1 MTEFLKKLTANRMVV
16 SIICIT
22 LGLLCIIIPKSILPT
37 VSLIFGIFLCIFG
50 LYQLV
55 NIVSVQNNGF
65 IGFSIVACA
74 LSFLMG
80 IVLILNQDAG
90 TLMVGLITGIWAL
103 VAGIVHFSQAF
114 ILAKIKMPYADNLV
128 QAVCELCVAILM
140 FVNMNAMVAIQII
153 ILGVLLVA
161 YGIYVLVMHFY
172 LLKTA
177 KQLSE
182 AHQEFT
188 AKKNDENE
196 EIIIEDN
203 NENNN

>member
-1 MTEFLKKLTANRMVV
+1 MTEFLKKLTANRMIV
-16 SIICIT
+16 SIICLT
-22 LGLLCIIIPKSILPT
+22 LGLLCIVIPKSILPA
-37 VSLIFGIFLCIFG
+37 VSLIFGICLCVLGIC
-50 LYQLV
+50 QLGNV
-55 NIVSVQNNGF
+55 VSVKNNGF

-74 LSFLMG
+74 LSFILG
-80 IVLILNQDAG
+80 LVLILNQDAG

-103 VAGIVHFSQAF
+103 VAGIVHFCQSF
-114 ILAKIKMPYADNLV
+114 ILAKLKMRYADNLV
-128 QAVCELCVAILM
+128 QSVCELCIAVLM

-161 YGIYVLVMHFY
+161 YGVYVLVMHFY

-188 AKKNDENE
+188 AKSTDVNE
-196 EIIIEDN
+196 EIVIEDN
-203 NENNN
+203 NNN

>member
-1 MTEFLKKLTANRMVV
+1 MTEFLKKLTANRMLV
-16 SIICIT
+16 SIICLT
-22 LGLLCIIIPKSILPT
+22 LGLLCIIIPTSILPI
-37 VSLIFGIFLCIFG
+37 VSLIFGICLCIFG

-55 NIVSVQNNGF
+55 NIVSIKDNGF
-65 IGFSIVACA
+65 IGFSIVSCA
-74 LSFLMG
+74 LSFILG
-80 IVLILNQDAG
+80 LVLILNQDAG

-103 VAGIVHFSQAF
+103 VAGVVHFSQSF
-114 ILAKIKMPYADNLV
+114 ILAKLKMPYADNLV

-140 FVNMNAMVAIQII
+140 FVNMSAMVAIQII

-177 KQLSE
+177 KQLSD

-188 AKKNDENE
+188 AKSTDVNE
-196 EIIIEDN
+196 EIVIDDN
-203 NENNN
+203 DSEQK